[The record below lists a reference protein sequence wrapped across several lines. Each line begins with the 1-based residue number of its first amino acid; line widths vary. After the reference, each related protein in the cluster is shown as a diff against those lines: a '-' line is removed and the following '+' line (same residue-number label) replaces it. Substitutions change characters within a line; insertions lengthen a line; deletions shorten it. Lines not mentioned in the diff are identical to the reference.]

1 MKKNLINI
9 LIIVFLLAGASLLL
23 YPAVSQHI
31 SARQSARRVA
41 DYYVAYKDLGDDK
54 KEDLLA
60 QADSY
65 NARLAGIPQNFNG
78 QTQADYDSI
87 LDITGTGIM
96 GYITINKIGVELPIY
111 HGVDAGV
118 LQIGIGHLKET
129 SLPVGGEST
138 HSVLSGHRGLPGA
151 RLFTDLDKMEIGDE
165 FSITVL
171 DRVLYYRVDQIKVVL
186 PTEVN
191 DLLIEEG
198 EDYCTLVTCTPY
210 GINTH
215 RLLVRGV
222 RTRVDDGYK
231 QPAVYVP
238 NEALKIDPT
247 IVATVIAVP
256 MFVVVIIVSMVLNR
270 KRDKGHANKK

>member
-118 LQIGIGHLKET
+118 LQAFCRSASDIL
-129 SLPVGGEST
+129 
-138 HSVLSGHRGLPGA
+138 
-151 RLFTDLDKMEIGDE
+151 
-165 FSITVL
+165 
-171 DRVLYYRVDQIKVVL
+171 
-186 PTEVN
+186 
-191 DLLIEEG
+191 
-198 EDYCTLVTCTPY
+198 
-210 GINTH
+210 
-215 RLLVRGV
+215 
-222 RTRVDDGYK
+222 
-231 QPAVYVP
+231 
-238 NEALKIDPT
+238 
-247 IVATVIAVP
+247 
-256 MFVVVIIVSMVLNR
+256 R
-270 KRDKGHANKK
+270 KRAFL